1 MRVVNAG
8 ILAALAVATLGCART
23 FHAEA
28 VQPNPMAMP
37 GETLRSSEKVTIVTG
52 DMELEKPYDPDPGQ
66 RATTAINHRY
76 PLINQASF
84 TMVSRDRLRFHVQID
99 HKWEEWADL
108 TSWDV
113 HLEDDQGHAW
123 APEAVEHA
131 QTRLIS
137 EFWDREQRTSVC
149 SAAGRDGTGQ
159 CITTIGV
166 LDDGW
171 KHRQTFGTLSVFRG
185 KADFVFYQ
193 RDLMRPDVRKL
204 RLVVKRPSEV
214 FEFTWRFRDA
224 VASDT
229 AGGGSSQRQIE

>member
-1 MRVVNAG
+1 M
-8 ILAALAVATLGCART
+8 TT
-23 FHAEA
+23 
-28 VQPNPMAMP
+28 PT
-37 GETLRSSEKVTIVTG
+37 ETLRSSEKVTIVTG
-52 DMELEKPYDPDPGQ
+52 DMELEKPYEPDPGQ
-66 RATTAINHRY
+66 QATTAINRRY

-204 RLVVKRPSEV
+204 RLVVKRPSEA

>member
-1 MRVVNAG
+1 M
-8 ILAALAVATLGCART
+8 
-23 FHAEA
+23 
-28 VQPNPMAMP
+28 QPNPMAMP

-171 KHRQTFGTLSVFRG
+171 KHRQTFGTLSVFR
-185 KADFVFYQ
+185 
-193 RDLMRPDVRKL
+193 PDVRKL